1 MQQTPSREIALE
13 AGPTRAR
20 RSAAALLATLALVL
34 TALVTGA
41 ATASPASA
49 TTVEDVFTHKLN
61 HERTS
66 RGLPPLTVRS
76 SLVWVA
82 RAQAARMA
90 SQDRLYHNPNLTSD
104 VKNWRWVGENVGYGP
119 DALTVHVAFMQS
131 PGHRANILDTDY
143 TEVGIGAFTVGSRV
157 WVAEVFRRPLRVTT
171 SSTSHTSTTHHH
183 KARFP
188 DHKLRHGDTG
198 KAVKRVQRR
207 LDLRDTGYYNWRTHR
222 AVRHFQRHQGWK
234 GSGNVGRHTWR
245 RLF

>member
-1 MQQTPSREIALE
+1 MDQTPSRETAYE

-20 RSAAALLATLALVL
+20 RSAAALLTTLALVL
-34 TALVTGA
+34 TALITGA
-41 ATASPASA
+41 VTAAPAGA

-61 HERTS
+61 QERVS
-66 RGLPPLTVRS
+66 RGLPRLAVRS

-90 SQDRLYHNPNLTSD
+90 SQSRLYHNPNLTSD

-131 PGHRANILDTDY
+131 PEHRANILDTDY
-143 TEVGIGAFTVGSRV
+143 TEVGIGAFTVGDRV

-171 SSTSHTSTTHHH
+171 SSTSTNTGTRHHT
-183 KARFP
+183 ARFH
-188 DHKLRHGDTG
+188 HKLRHGSTG
-198 KAVKRVQRR
+198 AAVERVQSR
-207 LDLRDTGYYNWRTHR
+207 LDLRRTGYYNWRTHR
-222 AVRHFQRHQGWK
+222 AVLHFQRHQGWP